1 MTDLRGAD
9 SLLQKAIEKVED
21 GKKLDT
27 AQVIRRT
34 GGRARET
41 FEDDCAA
48 GCGPGQ
54 TFIVVFLFFCD
65 CCRKSSNALRSRGRR

>member
-34 GGRARET
+34 GS
-41 FEDDCAA
+41 
-48 GCGPGQ
+48 
-54 TFIVVFLFFCD
+54 L
-65 CCRKSSNALRSRGRR
+65 